1 MMAISLTSQL
11 IALREDGCMYIV
23 QKEML
28 TYPPRYYATK
38 FHVSTWNYATVHCHA
53 KIKYTDEKNEIWS
66 KFVEM
71 VPFMRGLGHITG
83 KQWWIGS
90 N

>member
-1 MMAISLTSQL
+1 
-11 IALREDGCMYIV
+11 MYIV

-71 VPFMRGLGHITG
+71 VPYMRDQDILQANNGGQEVIR
-83 KQWWIGS
+83 
-90 N
+90 